1 MLQTEAIFLVLT
13 VVWIRSIIIL
23 GPRDRIWG
31 WNVMDNVI
39 YAAAAAAAVA
49 FLLLFVMFV

>member
-1 MLQTEAIFLVLT
+1 VLQTEAIFLVLT